1 MRKKIPEVI
10 SFLNWLGVQTN
21 KKSLYQK
28 LSTRDVE
35 LRIRALESDYLGLS
49 LRSSTY
55 WAFYFGHYSSNT
67 NT

>member
-28 LSTRDVE
+28 LSTRDVG

-55 WAFYFGHYSSNT
+55 
-67 NT
+67 